1 MRRALALLAAL
12 AAPAAALA
20 QQIDMSHGGPLS
32 VTAQDGLE
40 LRQAEQEVVARGN
53 ARAVRDQVTVQA
65 DELVAHYRKKAGP
78 PGQPTPAAAPVVPQG
93 GQAVG
98 GEADSSGNEIYRVEA
113 VGGVQ
118 IFTPTDRA
126 VGDRAVY
133 DIDQAVLVLTG
144 RNLKLTTP
152 NDVLT
157 ARDSLEYWAQKKMA
171 VARGDAV
178 VVTNDAKRLAG
189 DTLVAYTEDSAPG
202 GAPVRPAAAKAPAA
216 GDPGAGSDPLGASG
230 KLKKV
235 EAFGHVSVRTATE
248 IVTGDR
254 AVYVPDTGIA
264 RLGGNVRITRGQ
276 NQLNG
281 AEAEVNMKTGVSRL
295 LSSPGLRVQGLV
307 LPNDP
312 SNKADLNDPPKGG
325 PRK

>member
-1 MRRALALLAAL
+1 M
-12 AAPAAALA
+12 AAPARA
-20 QQIDMSHGGPLS
+20 QQIDMSHGGPLT

-40 LRQAEQEVVARGN
+40 LRQNEQEVVARGH
-53 ARAVRDQVTVQA
+53 ARAVRDAVTVDA
-65 DELVAHYRKKAGP
+65 DELIAHYRKKAAATDGRP
-78 PGQPTPAAAPVVPQG
+78 APAAAPHPLTG
-93 GQAVG
+93 SD
-98 GEADSSGNEIYRVEA
+98 ADSSANEIYRVEA
-113 VGGVQ
+113 NGGVQ
-118 IFTPTDRA
+118 IYTPTDRA

-144 RNLKLTTP
+144 RDLKLTTP

-157 ARDSLEYWAQKKMA
+157 ARDSLEYWAQKRMA

-178 VVTNDAKRLAG
+178 VVTSDAKRLAG
-189 DTLVAYTEDSAPG
+189 DTLVAYTDDAAPPP
-202 GAPVRPAAAKAPAA
+202 GAPVKPASAKAAEA
-216 GDPGAGSDPLGASG
+216 PGAGTDPLGASG

-254 AVYVPDTGIA
+254 AVYVPETGIA
-264 RLGGNVRITRGQ
+264 RLGGDVRITRGQ

-281 AEAEVNMKTGVSRL
+281 SEAEVNMKTGVSRL
-295 LSSPGLRVQGLV
+295 LSSPGAKVRGLV

-312 SNKADLNDPPKGG
+312 TNKTDALDPQKGAPK
-325 PRK
+325 K